1 MESSHSGRC
10 PAVEGCPRNRVAGGK
25 NARMSPAEE
34 LAGRS
39 VVVTGGS
46 SGIGRVLTEALAAGG
61 ARVVVLDLHPEPGLA
76 RDGVEVVEG
85 DVADPEANARA
96 VAAAVQATGDLAAFV
111 GNAGVHD
118 AGRGLLDLTPVE
130 LDRLSRRVLD
140 VNVRGYLQGA
150 RAAAAALR
158 RSRGLMVFTLSD
170 ASFQVSRVGS
180 GVCYTVSKHAALGV
194 VRALAAELAPDVR
207 VNAVAPGGVLT
218 GLRAVEPAAPS
229 IERSLFDDPAAL
241 ERQVRSLNPLRTM
254 LRPEDLVPHYLFLLS
269 SASVGLT
276 GHVLR
281 PDGGLEVS

>member
-1 MESSHSGRC
+1 MR
-10 PAVEGCPRNRVAGGK
+10 RID
-25 NARMSPAEE
+25 E

-46 SGIGRVLTEALAAGG
+46 SGIGRALTEALAAGG
-61 ARVVVLDLHPEPGLA
+61 ARVVVLDLHPDSGPAL
-76 RDGVEVVEG
+76 DGVEVVEG
-85 DVADPEANARA
+85 DVADPEANRRA
-96 VAAAVQATGDLAAFV
+96 VAAAVRATGDVAAFV

-118 AGRGLLDLTPVE
+118 AGRRLMDLSPAE

-140 VNVRGYLQGA
+140 VNVHGYLQGA
-150 RAAAAALR
+150 RAAAEALR
-158 RSRGLMVFTLSD
+158 RSRGVMVFTLSD

-180 GVCYTVSKHAALGV
+180 GICYTVAKHASLGV

-218 GLRAVEPAAPS
+218 GLRAVEPAEPS
-229 IERSLFDDPAAL
+229 TERDLFDDPAAV
-241 ERQVRSLNPLRTM
+241 ERQVRSINPLRTM
-254 LRPEDLVPHYLFLLS
+254 LRAEDLVPHYLFLLS
-269 SASVGLT
+269 SASAGLT